1 MSKDI
6 RLSYIINNLCV
17 VMKIKNVLKLTK
29 LVWCLQVVKLS
40 GASRAV
46 PGRINSPLDDSV
58 LASSWPPLPLLKIS

>member
-29 LVWCLQVVKLS
+29 LVF
-40 GASRAV
+40 
-46 PGRINSPLDDSV
+46 
-58 LASSWPPLPLLKIS
+58 ASSEAKWCQQSSGRPN

>member
-29 LVWCLQVVKLS
+29 LVWCLQAVKLRE
-40 GASRAV
+40 AFIKKNHFLIDIRQ
-46 PGRINSPLDDSV
+46 
-58 LASSWPPLPLLKIS
+58 

>member
-29 LVWCLQVVKLS
+29 LH
-40 GASRAV
+40 
-46 PGRINSPLDDSV
+46 SV
-58 LASSWPPLPLLKIS
+58 CKQ

>member
-6 RLSYIINNLCV
+6 RLSFIINNLCV

-29 LVWCLQVVKLS
+29 LVFASSEVKWCQQ
-40 GASRAV
+40 SRAV

-58 LASSWPPLPLLKIS
+58 LASS